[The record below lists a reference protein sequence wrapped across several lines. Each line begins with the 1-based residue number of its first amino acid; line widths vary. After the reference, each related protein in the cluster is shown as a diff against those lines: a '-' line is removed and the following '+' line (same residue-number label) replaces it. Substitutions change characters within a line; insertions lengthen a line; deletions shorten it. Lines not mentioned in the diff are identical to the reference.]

1 MEKSEALKSQKSAD
15 QCPKNGEERERESE
29 REREGARG
37 ENVKRIASTTIST
50 GKEEI
55 VDFLLLTGAPPAAK
69 GTSEKVGHGSH
80 ELKAACCEMIC
91 TCIVST

>member
-1 MEKSEALKSQKSAD
+1 M
-15 QCPKNGEERERESE
+15 PKKRGGERERERA

>member
-15 QCPKNGEERERESE
+15 QCL
-29 REREGARG
+29 
-37 ENVKRIASTTIST
+37 NVKRIASTTIST

-55 VDFLLLTGAPPAAK
+55 VDFLLWTGAPPAAK

-91 TCIVST
+91 ICIVST